1 MKIDKLLKAPS
12 VKWLSGEGN
21 DTDVVLSSRVRLA
34 RNLQGVL
41 FPNRGTNEELLQ
53 VLRDIEGCRGTL
65 DSLGNGKY
73 SVFKMDSLTDNQQK
87 MLVEKHLV
95 SKHLADNGI
104 GKGFLIRE
112 DESVVVMINEEDHL
126 RIQGMSRGLH
136 LDGAFKN
143 ASEVDDEIGQ
153 RLTFAFQGD
162 LGFLTACPTNVGTGM
177 RASVMLHLPAL
188 TLNKQMNQL
197 RTAIQPHGM
206 VLRGLDGEGSD
217 ASGHIY
223 QLSNQVTLGI
233 SEEGIL
239 NKLEL
244 VTKQVADFERKAR
257 EEIQLDTL
265 ADQSGRAYGILKYA
279 HKISTEEA
287 LNLMSLVRL
296 GRFRNT
302 LPTGKE
308 NWFERLLVSIR
319 PHFLQSLETTK
330 ILSPLERDQ
339 LRANI
344 LRKKI
349 DG

>member
-1 MKIDKLLKAPS
+1 MKVDKLLKTPS
-12 VKWLSGEGN
+12 VKWLSGVGD

-34 RNLQGVL
+34 RDLNAYF
-41 FPNRGTNEELLQ
+41 FPNRATDEEALRI
-53 VLRDIEGCRGTL
+53 LRDVESCREAL
-65 DSLGNGKY
+65 NSLGTERY
-73 SVFKMDSLTDNQQK
+73 SFFKMDLLTENQQF
-87 MLVEKHLV
+87 MLVEKHFV
-95 SKHLADNGI
+95 SPQLTDGGV

-112 DESVVVMINEEDHL
+112 DEAVVIMVNEEDHL
-126 RIQGMSRGLH
+126 RIQGMSRGLN
-136 LDGAFKN
+136 LQEAFKKAN
-143 ASEVDDEIGQ
+143 EVDDLLSQ
-153 RLTFAFQGD
+153 KLAYAFQAD
-162 LGFLTACPTNVGTGM
+162 LGYLTACPTNVGTGM

-197 RTAIQPHGM
+197 RVAIQPHGM
-206 VLRGLDGEGSD
+206 ILRGLDGEGSD
-217 ASGHIY
+217 AIGHIY
-223 QLSNQVTLGI
+223 QLSNQVTLGL
-233 SEEGIL
+233 SEEEIL
-239 NKLEL
+239 TKLEQ
-244 VTKQVADFERKAR
+244 VTKQITDFERKAR
-257 EEIQLDTL
+257 EEINLDLL

-302 LPTGKE
+302 LPTAKE
-308 NWFERLLVSIR
+308 DWFEKLLVSIR

-330 ILSPLERDQ
+330 TLSPQERDR